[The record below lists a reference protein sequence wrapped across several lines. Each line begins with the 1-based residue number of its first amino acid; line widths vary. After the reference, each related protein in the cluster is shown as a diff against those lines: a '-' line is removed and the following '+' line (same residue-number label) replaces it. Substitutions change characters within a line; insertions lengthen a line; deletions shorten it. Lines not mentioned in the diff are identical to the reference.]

1 MFKVHCVACGCQRNA
16 SEENGAQV
24 LVLGFKSGFKLD
36 FVLGFKLM
44 VPATLNGGY
53 IT

>member
-1 MFKVHCVACGCQRNA
+1 MNNLQAILNDERIFL
-16 SEENGAQV
+16 STENGAQV
-24 LVLGFKSGFKLD
+24 L
-36 FVLGFKLM
+36 VLGFKLM